1 MKLNKEYW
9 IDQLGE
15 GWTSKLKDTLKD
27 PYMEKLM
34 NFLSTEYAMN
44 TVYPKR
50 ENLFKAFKDCPW
62 DKLKVVIVCKEPYSD
77 GNANGLALG
86 NNFSSTFLSSQ
97 LLELFDIVEKEY
109 YDGLCLE
116 WDFTLENWA
125 NQGILMLNT
134 ALSVRENRPGSH
146 SKPWKKFI
154 LATINAIN
162 EYQPGTVFILWDR
175 HSKVL
180 LPYVK
185 DKHHVL
191 FYKGTNEVLKNTN
204 QILYTKHEETLFW

>member
-1 MKLNKEYW
+1 
-9 IDQLGE
+9 
-15 GWTSKLKDTLKD
+15 
-27 PYMEKLM
+27 
-34 NFLSTEYAMN
+34 
-44 TVYPKR
+44 
-50 ENLFKAFKDCPW
+50 
-62 DKLKVVIVCKEPYSD
+62 
-77 GNANGLALG
+77 
-86 NNFSSTFLSSQ
+86 
-97 LLELFDIVEKEY
+97 
-109 YDGLCLE
+109 
-116 WDFTLENWA
+116 
-125 NQGILMLNT
+125 MLNT